1 MDKIIASAARV
12 PATTPSAVLPNL
24 VVERLDAHGGS
35 SDAPFTFTNA
45 AFTFTNAA
53 FTFTNS
59 SQQHTMGAQG
69 IAELSRA

>member
-1 MDKIIASAARV
+1 MDKIIASAAHV

-24 VVERLDAHGGS
+24 VVERLDADGGS
-35 SDAPFTFTNA
+35 SDTSFTFTNA

-59 SQQHTMGAQG
+59 SQQHTVGAQRTAG
-69 IAELSRA
+69 LSRA